1 MNYFLTHRLY
11 SPISAIEKMML
22 DRIKI
27 FRKHDQSA
35 VFVTRDYDREVEYAR
50 RKFELPQASYLNM
63 FDYFQGADD
72 KTVAQPDPKS
82 MLLHDSIETSQDGLN
97 ETFFQN
103 GYATAVVQY
112 RQVDHSINTISYY
125 DQAHRLSS
133 VDLYDPRG
141 WISMTQLLDEQAR
154 VQTQLFWDT
163 HHGLTY
169 VERYGFKASGEWG
182 NLSMQLLFHGQV
194 RFFESLEQLFAYFL
208 DDLTEQDAQARF
220 FADRHETAV
229 ESLTEMA
236 KPATK
241 YLVMHST
248 HLDGNQLNI
257 WVRKAVEAQFS
268 GIIVST
274 DKQAQDL
281 RQLVSLPV
289 LTVPVRYLADAELN
303 RPHVPIG
310 ERPEHTI
317 LVVAR
322 LSEEK
327 RIGDA
332 IQALKLV
339 LRDFSD
345 AKLNIFGAP
354 MAGYAEQR
362 KLLDQVRQL
371 KLEDHVNFKGFRDD
385 LDDIYTQGQVMAVT
399 SKVEG
404 FNVSIL
410 EALSYGVPVVTY
422 AIDYGPTTLVIDG
435 QNGAIVSQNTPEQLA
450 QVVTSLFY
458 DQARL
463 ARLSTGA
470 YGSAK
475 RYSEA
480 EVWKKWAKII
490 AHN

>member
-22 DRIKI
+22 DRVKI

-35 VFVTRDYDREVEYAR
+35 VFVTRDYDREAEYAR
-50 RKFELPQASYLNM
+50 QKFELPRMNYLNM
-63 FDYFQGADD
+63 FDYFQRANDRS
-72 KTVAQPDPKS
+72 VAQPDPKS
-82 MLLHDSIETSQDGLN
+82 MILHDSVETSSDGLN

-133 VDLYDPRG
+133 VDLYDPCG

-154 VQTQLFWDT
+154 VQTQLFWNT
-163 HHGLTY
+163 HHEVVY
-169 VERYGFKASGEWG
+169 VERYGFKAAGEWG

-208 DDLTEQDAQARF
+208 DDLTKQDAQATF

-229 ESLTEMA
+229 ESLAEMTL
-236 KPATK
+236 PAVK

-248 HLDGNQLNI
+248 HLNGNELNI
-257 WVRKAVEAQFS
+257 WVQKAVKAQFS

-289 LTVPVRYLADAELN
+289 LTVPVRYLTDAELN
-303 RPHVPIG
+303 RFHVPISA
-310 ERPEHTI
+310 RPEHTI

-339 LRDFSD
+339 LKDFPD
-345 AKLNIFGAP
+345 AQLNIFGAP
-354 MAGYAEQR
+354 MAGYVEQR

-371 KLEDHVNFKGFRDD
+371 KLDEHVNFKGFRDD
-385 LDDIYTQGQVMAVT
+385 LNDIYTQGQVMAVT
-399 SKVEG
+399 SKLEG

-422 AIDYGPTTLVIDG
+422 AVDYGPTTLVIDE
-435 QNGAIVSQNTPEQLA
+435 QNGVIVSQNTPEQLA
-450 QVVTSLFY
+450 QVITGLFN

-470 YGSAK
+470 YASAE

-480 EVWKKWAKII
+480 EVWKQWTRILV
-490 AHN
+490 

>member
-22 DRIKI
+22 DRVKI

-35 VFVTRDYDREVEYAR
+35 VFVTRDYDREAEYAR

-63 FDYFQGADD
+63 FDYFQGADE
-72 KTVAQPDPKS
+72 KNVARTVPQS
-82 MLLHDSIETSQDGLN
+82 MILHDNIETSPDGLN

-125 DQAHRLSS
+125 DQVHRLSS

-154 VQTQLFWDT
+154 VQTQVFWNT
-163 HHGLTY
+163 HHELVY
-169 VERYGFKASGEWG
+169 VERYGFKAAGEWG
-182 NLSMQLLFHGQV
+182 NLSMQLLFRGQV

-208 DDLTEQDAQARF
+208 NDLTKQDAQTTF

-229 ESLTEMA
+229 ESLSEMTL
-236 KPATK
+236 PAVK

-248 HLDGNQLNI
+248 HLNGNELNI
-257 WVRKAVEAQFS
+257 WVQKAIKAQFS

-274 DKQAQDL
+274 DKQARDL

-289 LTVPVRYLADAELN
+289 YTVPVRYLTDAELS
-303 RPHVPIG
+303 RPHIPISARSG
-310 ERPEHTI
+310 HTI

-339 LRDFSD
+339 LKEFPD
-345 AKLNIFGAP
+345 AKVNIFGAP
-354 MAGYAEQR
+354 MAGYVEQR
-362 KLLDQVRQL
+362 KLLDQVREL
-371 KLEDHVNFKGFRDD
+371 KLEDQINFKGFRDD

-422 AIDYGPTTLVIDG
+422 AVDYGPTTLVIDE
-435 QNGAIVSQNTPEQLA
+435 QNGVIVPQNTPEQLA
-450 QVVTSLFY
+450 QIITGLFH

-470 YGSAK
+470 YESAK

-490 AHN
+490 V